1 MPWDTIRQTVEK
13 DLGMSLAEAF
23 ASVDP
28 TPIATASVAQVH
40 AAGERP
46 ACAAERHPGVWR
58 MKLCSA
64 CAPSSKQCTASA
76 DSLSHTCCNWTMQR
90 WAEHTIFCQ
99 GGIHNTCWA
108 RNVSRGTWLRWQTCY
123 KQES

>member
-40 AAGERP
+40 AAGARP
-46 ACAAERHPGVWR
+46 ARADEGRPSLTLN
-58 MKLCSA
+58 LCSA
-64 CAPSSKQCTASA
+64 SAPRATHCIASA
-76 DSLSHTCCNWTMQR
+76 DSCART
-90 WAEHTIFCQ
+90 FC
-99 GGIHNTCWA
+99 
-108 RNVSRGTWLRWQTCY
+108 
-123 KQES
+123 K